1 MKNKIMSAVV
11 AAAAL
16 TMTATLGTAP
26 SASADVVTTK
36 AGHIKSVHKT
46 YAQCQKAGFKYSGDQ
61 EYWECEWDSPF
72 WALWVLK

>member
-16 TMTATLGTAP
+16 TMTATLGTAA
-26 SASADVVTTK
+26 SASADVVATK

>member
-1 MKNKIMSAVV
+1 MRNKIMSAVV

-16 TMTATLGTAP
+16 TMTATLGTAA
-26 SASADVVTTK
+26 SASADVATTK